1 MKLNHIISNSPIT
14 GTKQSKDRVTIL
26 FICNLTGIEKL
37 HIILLVDN
45 VSTHALSENTTLT
58 NIVIKYFPLNI
69 TSHLQF
75 CDQEIINSFKV
86 RTGIIP
92 EYDKPSNDKNV
103 NCEAYENNIDIQLE
117 LKCLKELK
125 EVQVLINK
133 LDFKDSFTAEEF
145 VLYDDFEVT
154 TEMISD
160 DEILKAV

>member
-1 MKLNHIISNSPIT
+1 MKIP
-14 GTKQSKDRVTIL
+14 
-26 FICNLTGIEKL
+26 EKL
-37 HIILLVDN
+37 YLHNQVKAFDN
-45 VSTHALSENTTLT
+45 FNEHSTELGE
-58 NIVIKYFPLNI
+58 IDIKK
-69 TSHLQF
+69 S
-75 CDQEIINSFKV
+75 
-86 RTGIIP
+86 GIIP